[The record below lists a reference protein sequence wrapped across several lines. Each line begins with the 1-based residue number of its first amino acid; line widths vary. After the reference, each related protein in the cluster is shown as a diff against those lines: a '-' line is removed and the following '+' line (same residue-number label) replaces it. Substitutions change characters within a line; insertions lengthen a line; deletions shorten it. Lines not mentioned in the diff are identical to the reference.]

1 MVVVETQTKGRG
13 RRKHRWFSNSL
24 GSLTF
29 SLLLNFDLNFKY
41 LSGLSLLISLC
52 LVRVFVKLAPA
63 DYRIKW
69 PNDILFN
76 ERKISGILIESK
88 NDIYRGV
95 SVVIGVG
102 VNVKLPKQFIS
113 NIEYPITDLY
123 QITARRLN
131 RNQLLAHFL
140 IELYQLL
147 SVFQI
152 KGFEPFRKEW
162 MRLHYYHN
170 KSVELH
176 LPNKK
181 TIVGVVAGVTNEG
194 QLILKTANGLQNF
207 AIGDISL
214 RSKVSQANDIYIS
227 C

>member
-1 MVVVETQTKGRG
+1 MENQTKGRG
-13 RRKHRWFSNSL
+13 RRKQRWFSNPI

-29 SLLLNFDLNFKY
+29 SLLLSFKLNFKH

-52 LVRVFVKLAPA
+52 LVRVFAKLAPA
-63 DYRIKW
+63 EYRIKW

-88 NDIYRGV
+88 SDIYRGV
-95 SVVIGVG
+95 SVIIGVG
-102 VNVKLPKQFIS
+102 VNVKLPKQFVS

-147 SVFQI
+147 NIFRI
-152 KGFEPFRKEW
+152 KGFEPFREEW
-162 MRLHYYHN
+162 MQLHYYHN
-170 KSVELH
+170 KPVELR
-176 LPNKK
+176 LPDKK
-181 TIVGVVAGVTNEG
+181 TIVGVVAGVTSEG
-194 QLILKTANGLQNF
+194 QLILKTVNGLQNF

-214 RSKVSQANDIYIS
+214 RSKIS
-227 C
+227 G